1 VTRSPIKK
9 LIYRGLYSLVLL
21 SVTVGL
27 IAFSSSTPISHAQTT
42 GPSASSADQHP
53 EFPPGVGRET
63 VLHLC
68 VKCHSPNVILA
79 YGQNR
84 TGWENTITKMV
95 QKGAEGEDE
104 DFAEIADY
112 LTEHFPP
119 STVQKVFVNMAN
131 EKQLADV
138 LEIGLDE
145 AKAIVAYRDKAKGF
159 NSLEDMKM
167 VPNVDTKKIDAK
179 KGRLVFGAGVKP
191 EAN

>member
-1 VTRSPIKK
+1 VKSSPITGV
-9 LIYRGLYSLVLL
+9 IHRGSYLL
-21 SVTVGL
+21 LLLFAGL
-27 IAFSSSTPISHAQTT
+27 GMIAL
-42 GPSASSADQHP
+42 SASTLPTVSEAQASATADQHP
-53 EFPPGVGRET
+53 EFPPGVGRDT
-63 VLHLC
+63 TLHLC
-68 VKCHSPNVILA
+68 VKCHSPNIILA
-79 YGQNR
+79 YGQSR

-138 LEIGLDE
+138 LEISVDD

-159 NSLEDMKM
+159 NSIEDMKK

-179 KGRLVFGAGVKP
+179 KDRLVFGAGVKP
-191 EAN
+191 EAK